1 MKDKYV
7 SRYTHTNNYPENYNF
22 NNSYN
27 VYIIYLI
34 KYRKM

>member
-1 MKDKYV
+1 MKDKYM
-7 SRYTHTNNYPENYNF
+7 SRYKNDYPGNYNF

-34 KYRKM
+34 EYREV